1 MKYKNNFK
9 VKNVL
14 SIILLLVVT
23 AFIITC
29 ILLVRVK
36 LLQNTQEFGTLLAQ
50 SYAVEQQMQLEGF
63 EKTVLLASEYVDEMA
78 ESGESNKVI
87 QNWLENYFINLEKV
101 LGEDAISA
109 YAVINGEIVASEP
122 WEGDSTYDYSTAD
135 WYNQAISADGKI
147 VVGDV
152 YYDVITEKPVYTI
165 SKKLSDEEN
174 VFALDIYIQNESL
187 NKSMQSFTTNS
198 SLYLCDS
205 KGDLLY
211 SSTIWNVSQDDL
223 QKYVDYLKKGIE
235 NGEYESYDSYFVDF
249 EDVNRGVYYYEMDN
263 GWTVILTIPFEEILI
278 GQSNSLIY
286 ILAVIGVIVFIAIFV
301 IVVRDT
307 KRSMVMK
314 KTINTMLALGDA
326 YFAIFRVNFV
336 NGSYELFKL
345 SDNVDSPLLKTGNY
359 EKLINRVKDC
369 IEVYSFEEFE
379 KNYSLDA
386 ICKRVKDGVKDFGG
400 DYRYKFTDGYKWVN
414 IRTLYDSS
422 FALDEVIMCF
432 REVDK
437 EKKYQLQNV
446 IALEEA
452 IAESEKS
459 VKAKNEFFSHMS
471 HDMRTPLNA
480 IISFSELAKTNCE
493 GNDKVSHYID
503 KINISGKQLLNLIND
518 ILEMS
523 AIEAGKNTLNCK
535 SFNLKN
541 YIEDNCSLFKEQAT
555 KEDKKFTLLFDIKDE
570 TVIGDCH
577 KISQILNNLLSNA
590 FKYSNS
596 GSEIKLEIRQ
606 FDFQKYSKYQFVVSD
621 NGIGMSKEF
630 VEKVF
635 EPYMRETDY
644 SDKHIVGTG
653 LGMSIVK
660 SIVKQMN
667 GEISVESTLGVGS
680 TFTVTLPI
688 EVETNREE
696 NSNEITQTDENLNL
710 KGKRILL
717 AEDNELNREIATE
730 LLEMAGCQVLSAVNG
745 KEAVEL
751 FENSQLN
758 FIDAILMDMQMPV
771 MDGCEAAEKIRSLK
785 RIDAQTIPIIAVTA
799 NAFAEDIDKT
809 TNSGMNAHISKPID
823 INVLLKT
830 LKTLLSRNNY

>member
-14 SIILLLVVT
+14 SIILLLIVT

-50 SYAVEQQMQLEGF
+50 SYAVEQQMKFENLEQN
-63 EKTVLLASEYVDEMA
+63 VNLASEYVQEMIA
-78 ESGESNKVI
+78 NKEDKENIQKWLDSYFHNLENIVGES
-87 QNWLENYFINLEKV
+87 L
-101 LGEDAISA
+101 SA
-109 YAVINGEIVASEP
+109 YAVINGEIVASDP
-122 WEGDSTYDYSTAD
+122 WEGDSTYDYSSKS
-135 WYNQAISADGKI
+135 WYKDAIDADGKI
-147 VVGDV
+147 VISDV
-152 YYDVITEKPVYTI
+152 YYDVITQKPICTL
-165 SKKLSDEEN
+165 SKKISGEGN
-174 VFALDIYIQNESL
+174 VLALDIYSQNEHLQNTIQSL
-187 NKSMQSFTTNS
+187 PAKS

-205 KGDLLY
+205 KGNLLY
-211 SSTIWNVSQDDL
+211 GSTIWDISYDEL
-223 QKYVDYLKKGIE
+223 QSYVDYLQEGIK
-235 NGEYESYDSYFVDF
+235 NGEYESYDSYFVDL
-249 EDVNRGVYYYEMDN
+249 DNVNRGVYYYTLDV
-263 GWTVILTIPFEEILI
+263 GWTVIITIPFEEILI
-278 GQSNSLIY
+278 GQSNSLMY

-307 KRSMVMK
+307 KRSKVMK

-336 NGSYELFKL
+336 NGSYEVFKL
-345 SDNVDSPLLKTGNY
+345 SDSINSPLLKTGNY
-359 EKLINRVKDC
+359 ENLINRVKDC
-369 IEVYSFEEFE
+369 IEVSSFEEFE

-386 ICKRVKDGVKDFGG
+386 ICKRVKDKIKDFGG

-480 IISFSELAKTNCE
+480 IISFSELAKINCE
-493 GNDKVSHYID
+493 SKDKVADYLD

-541 YIEDNCSLFKEQAT
+541 YIEDNCSLFQEQAT
-555 KEDKKFTLLFDIKDE
+555 KENKKFTLLFDIKDE

-688 EVETNREE
+688 EVETNCEKSA
-696 NSNEITQTDENLNL
+696 NGTSQTDENLNL

-758 FIDAILMDMQMPV
+758 FIDAVLMDMQMPV

-785 RIDAQTIPIIAVTA
+785 RTDAQTIPIIAVTA

-830 LKTLLSRNNY
+830 LKNLLKQK